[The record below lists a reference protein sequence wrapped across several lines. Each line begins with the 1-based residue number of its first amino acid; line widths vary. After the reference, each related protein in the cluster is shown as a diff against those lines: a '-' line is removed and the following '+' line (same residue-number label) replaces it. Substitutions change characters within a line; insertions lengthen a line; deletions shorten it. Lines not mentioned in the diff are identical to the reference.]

1 MDGLCFSKNARSQ
14 SGKNPLSPRYS
25 ASWSRK
31 KLRRAQKSRLPK
43 IFVVNGTF
51 WFSFACKFQF
61 FSSYAHYFLG
71 HRERRRYE
79 DGIGNNSDL
88 IRVKGSQTPPE
99 TTQHHHHHHHYR
111 MPTAHIFTPDPTK
124 TIDFPTLHKNPL
136 ENRSGTKL
144 CVPLCRYNP
153 NLMLMINIGD

>member
-61 FSSYAHYFLG
+61 FSYAHYFLG

-99 TTQHHHHHHHYR
+99 TTQHHNHHHYR

-153 NLMLMINIGD
+153 NLMLLINIGD